1 MPRIPVYQMVFARSS
16 NSTLGLA
23 FNSETE
29 IEQISLSR
37 TPLFVIPHIPL
48 MGTNF
53 EYYFPGEL
61 NGEYTDYSLNVDNTE
76 GPLIIADPR
85 LNHPVRFGF
94 HSFDQTFAYLGKRD
108 DLIDPHTHF
117 YILKPLDLPIMD
129 KLYRDQGACFV
140 GLT

>member
-1 MPRIPVYQMVFARSS
+1 MPRVPVYQMVFARSS
-16 NSTLGLA
+16 NSSLGLA
-23 FNSETE
+23 FNSEAE
-29 IEQISLSR
+29 IGLSQLSR
-37 TPLFVIPHIPL
+37 IPLFVIPHIPL

-61 NGEYTDYSLNVDNTE
+61 NGEYTDYNLNIDDTE
-76 GPLIIADPR
+76 SPLIIADPR
-85 LNHPVRFGF
+85 LRYPVRFGF
-94 HSFDQTFAYLGKRD
+94 HSFDQSFVYLGKRD

-117 YILKPLDLPIMD
+117 YILKPLDQPIMD